1 MKILLSAYSCHPNKG
16 SEPGVGWN
24 WLKELSK
31 DNEVWVFI
39 YAGQDQKETVAEAV
53 TMLPYSD
60 NVHIVPISV
69 PEFFQNKLLYRIRY
83 EIWQWK
89 AYQLAKTLSK
99 TIRLDVVHHVTIAA
113 WWNCGHLWKLKTPFI
128 FGPISGA
135 QQAPKVAYSF
145 LRLEDRIYEYARS
158 LLFSLAFGMWQ
169 RPRRAIKKA
178 KVVLA
183 ANLETETKIKEI
195 RKNNYVIQFSEIGVN
210 SVIEKN
216 KAASSATPSIGLLW
230 SGLLIPI
237 KNFGLLLEA
246 LSGLPA
252 NIRWSLRV
260 AGEGKLLNYWKDNVE
275 QYGLARHISFLG
287 RIDYSKMKEQYQW
300 ADAFVFP
307 SLREATGTVVME
319 AMSYGLP
326 VVAFDIHGAS
336 IVLDNSCGILIPI
349 ITKEQMVKD
358 FSDAIVKLY
367 NNLELRKKMGEAGR
381 RKVEENYLW
390 EKRGK
395 KMNEIYRE
403 IACTNNVKSFE

>member
-24 WLKELSK
+24 WLKEISK

-39 YAGQDQKETVAEAV
+39 YVGQDQKESVAEAV
-53 TMLPYSD
+53 ATLSYSD

-69 PEFFQNKLLYRIRY
+69 PKFFRNRLYRIRY
-83 EIWQWK
+83 EIWQGK
-89 AYQLAKTLSK
+89 AYQLAKDLSSA
-99 TIRLDVVHHVTIAA
+99 IRLDVIHHVTIAA
-113 WWNCGHLWKLKTPFI
+113 WWNCGYLWKLNVPFV

-135 QQAPKVAYSF
+135 QQTPKVAYSF

-158 LLFSLAFGMWQ
+158 LLFSLVFRMWQ

-183 ANLETETKIKEI
+183 ANPETETKIREI
-195 RKNNYVIQFSEIGVN
+195 RKNNYVIQFSEIGIN
-210 SVIEKN
+210 SVVEKN
-216 KAASSATPSIGLLW
+216 KVSSSAKASIKLLW

-237 KNFGLLLEA
+237 KNFGLLWEA
-246 LSGLPA
+246 LSELPA
-252 NIRWSLRV
+252 NIKWSLRV
-260 AGEGKLLNYWKDNVE
+260 AGEGKLLSYWKDEVKRYDLT
-275 QYGLARHISFLG
+275 QHISFLG

-300 ADAFVFP
+300 ADIFVFP

-326 VVAFDIHGAS
+326 MVALDMHGAS
-336 IVLDNSCGILIPI
+336 IVLDNSCGILIPV

-358 FSDAIVKLY
+358 FSDAIVKLC
-367 NNLELRKKMGEAGR
+367 NNPELRRKMGEAGR
-381 RKVEENYLW
+381 RKVKENHLW

-403 IACTNNVKSFE
+403 IIGDKSNNS